1 MKESRK
7 FTNSLSETFTSLMP
21 FSKYNLN
28 VYSNTIDGLY
38 NSNMSLILSAE
49 TKPDAKAGTPKDLK
63 VIETIDGSKHLI
75 SWLPPYPPTGEG
87 KLAKNSFKIIELRV
101 LAC

>member
-28 VYSNTIDGLY
+28 VYSNTIDGSY

-49 TKPDAKAGTPKDLK
+49 TKPDEKAGTPKDLK

-87 KLAKNSFKIIELRV
+87 KCGRIGIGRTVK
-101 LAC
+101 